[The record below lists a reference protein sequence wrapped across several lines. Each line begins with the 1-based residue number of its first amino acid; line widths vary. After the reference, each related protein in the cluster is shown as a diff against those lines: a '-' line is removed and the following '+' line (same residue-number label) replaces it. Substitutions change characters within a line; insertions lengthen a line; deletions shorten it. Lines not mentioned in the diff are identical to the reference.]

1 MIIKYRDM
9 AGALERLQELLETY
23 FGKTRRIYEESREGI
38 LACLFAFSRDEYY
51 VRGFNYLERFLADFS
66 EKRIESNSYFISI
79 SERKSGYEKIPE
91 LYTQAVCRFQKFF
104 FTGYGSFVQQ
114 EEKEKQVADP
124 AQVPLKNFEL
134 ALLETEARQ
143 ALDLAE
149 QSYLYLKEQKDSLPD
164 NVKNIFFSF
173 QIAILHKSD
182 GTEKLLEREAEQ
194 NYLWLQFCNFETIEE
209 CYVCL
214 KKNISAYFENKES
227 FLSGSLKIDQVI
239 RYVRTG
245 FGDAN
250 LSIRDIA
257 DAVGLTPQ
265 YMTAVFKEKTGI
277 TLGQFIR
284 STRLEHSRRLL
295 EASELSLGAI
305 AQASGYGDANY
316 WAKAFRKEYGMAP
329 SDYRKQGQQR

>member
-194 NYLWLQFCNFETIEE
+194 NYLWLQFCDFETIEE

-214 KKNISAYFENKES
+214 KKISAHI
-227 FLSGSLKIDQVI
+227 LKI
-239 RYVRTG
+239 
-245 FGDAN
+245 
-250 LSIRDIA
+250 
-257 DAVGLTPQ
+257 
-265 YMTAVFKEKTGI
+265 
-277 TLGQFIR
+277 
-284 STRLEHSRRLL
+284 RR
-295 EASELSLGAI
+295 
-305 AQASGYGDANY
+305 
-316 WAKAFRKEYGMAP
+316 AFFQEV
-329 SDYRKQGQQR
+329 